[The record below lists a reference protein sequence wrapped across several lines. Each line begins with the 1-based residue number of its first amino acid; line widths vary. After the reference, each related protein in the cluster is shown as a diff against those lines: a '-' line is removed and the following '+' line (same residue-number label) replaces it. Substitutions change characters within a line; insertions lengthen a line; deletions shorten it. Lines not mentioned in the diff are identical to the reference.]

1 MLPQCNDSLS
11 EPAGSAASE
20 ESAANC
26 SGRGPMG
33 PENPSPS
40 LCKCLLLTLSSDS
53 NLLRLV
59 NGGSRCTGRVEIL
72 HQGSWGTVCD
82 DYWDLNDVNVVC
94 RQLGCGE
101 GLEAKVLA
109 HFGAGSGRI
118 WLDDVNCT
126 GKESHLWKC
135 TSPGW
140 GQHNCNHEEDAG
152 VICSGMVCALITD

>member
-1 MLPQCNDSLS
+1 MQCFLQ
-11 EPAGSAASE
+11 G
-20 ESAANC
+20 
-26 SGRGPMG
+26 
-33 PENPSPS
+33 
-40 LCKCLLLTLSSDS
+40 LVFLLLGVLSSAQDS

-59 NGGSRCTGRVEIL
+59 NGGSRCAGRVEIL

-140 GQHNCNHEEDAG
+140 GQHSCNHKEDAG